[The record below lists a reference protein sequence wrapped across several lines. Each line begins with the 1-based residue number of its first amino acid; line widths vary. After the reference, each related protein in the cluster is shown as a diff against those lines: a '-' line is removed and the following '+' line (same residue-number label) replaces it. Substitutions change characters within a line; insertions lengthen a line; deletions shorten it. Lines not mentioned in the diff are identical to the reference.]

1 MILSNEAMLER
12 FYARDRG
19 SDGRFITGVTTTGI
33 YCLPSCTARKPL
45 PENVRFFS
53 TQDEARSA
61 GLRPCKRCRPDDFYR
76 AYDPD
81 LHLAEALAAQVRR
94 GPGAYPDAARLASAA
109 GVGATKLNALFR
121 RHFHTT
127 PAAFLARERI
137 AAAAGALA
145 SGGSP
150 TDAAHAAGYESLSAF
165 HDAFRRQTGMTPGDY
180 RRLGS
185 SPAFTV
191 ALPADFRAAEMLA
204 HFGRDAE
211 SPTERVAGREMVKAL
226 RLAGTPAR
234 LRIDLDG
241 GVARCR
247 VESAHAVAPE
257 GMREAHS
264 IVLRILGLGWD
275 TAAFERQV
283 GRREDLAR
291 LVAPRP
297 GLRIPL
303 TADAFEAMVW
313 VIAGQQVN
321 LAFAYALRR
330 AVIDLAGEDAGD
342 GFRAHPTPEAVAA
355 LDYGD
360 LTARR
365 FSRRKAEYVIDTAR
379 LAASGELPLETLGDS
394 PATRVSE
401 RLMGVRGLGR
411 WSVQYLLMRGYG
423 LADCVPVGDAGL
435 TAALQRFFTLDHRPG
450 PAETEELMEP
460 FAPHRSLA
468 TFHLWSTLGDPQ

>member
-165 HDAFRRQTGMTPGDY
+165 HDNVRRHTGMTPGDY

-185 SPAFTV
+185 SPGFTV
-191 ALPADFRAAEMLA
+191 ALPADFRAGDVLR
-204 HFGRDAE
+204 HVGRDAE
-211 SPTERVAGREMVKAL
+211 SLVEKVAGNELVKAM
-226 RLAGTPAR
+226 RLGGVAAR
-234 LRIDLDG
+234 LRVSIEDG
-241 GVARCR
+241 AARCR
-247 VESAHAVAPE
+247 VESSAPVPPE
-257 GMREAHS
+257 GMRAAHAG
-264 IVLRILGLGWD
+264 VVRMLGLASD
-275 TAAFERQV
+275 PAAFERQV
-283 GRREDLAR
+283 ARRPELAR
-291 LVAPRP
+291 LVEGRR
-297 GLRIPL
+297 GLRIPM
-303 TADAFEAMVW
+303 TAD
-313 VIAGQQVN
+313 
-321 LAFAYALRR
+321 
-330 AVIDLAGEDAGD
+330 
-342 GFRAHPTPEAVAA
+342 
-355 LDYGD
+355 
-360 LTARR
+360 
-365 FSRRKAEYVIDTAR
+365 
-379 LAASGELPLETLGDS
+379 
-394 PATRVSE
+394 
-401 RLMGVRGLGR
+401 
-411 WSVQYLLMRGYG
+411 
-423 LADCVPVGDAGL
+423 
-435 TAALQRFFTLDHRPG
+435 
-450 PAETEELMEP
+450 P
-460 FAPHRSLA
+460 F
-468 TFHLWSTLGDPQ
+468 